1 MDPRFR
7 EDDKIMDFLLTE
19 EHLMIQKMAR
29 DFAQK
34 EVAPFSMELD
44 EKSEFPSRHLK
55 KMAEL
60 GFMGMMIPTQWG
72 GSGLD
77 MISYVLALEEISAAC
92 ASTGVTMSVNNSL
105 YCGPISRFGN
115 EGQKKKHLIPF
126 ASGEKLGA
134 YCLSEP
140 GTGSDAANQSTTAKF
155 NGSHYVLNGTK
166 NFITSGPHADAMVVF
181 AMTDKAKKHR
191 GISAFIVE
199 KGSKGFSVGKI
210 EKKLGIRASSTSSI
224 ILDNCEVPKEN
235 ILGKEGEGFSIA
247 MNTLDYGR
255 IGIAT
260 QALGISRAAFEA
272 SVKYAKEREA
282 FGQSI
287 SNFQAIQ
294 WMIADMATRIEASRL
309 LIYKAAFL
317 KDKNLPASKEASMAK
332 LFASETSNF
341 VTNKAVQIHGGYG
354 YCREY
359 PVERYLRDARITEI
373 YEGTSEIQR
382 LVIARHSLKD

>member
-1 MDPRFR
+1 
-7 EDDKIMDFLLTE
+7 MDFELSETQK
-19 EHLMIQKMAR
+19 MIQQMAR
-29 DFAQK
+29 EFAK
-34 EVAPFSMELD
+34 EQLAPAAAELD
-44 EKSEFPSRHLK
+44 EKAEFPSRHLK
-55 KMAEL
+55 KMGEL
-60 GFMGMMIPTQWG
+60 GFMGMMIPEEWG

-77 MISYVLALEEISAAC
+77 TVSYVLTLEEISAAC

-105 YCGPISRFGN
+105 YCGPIVKYGTDA
-115 EGQKKKHLIPF
+115 QKKTHLVPF
-126 ASGEKLGA
+126 ARGEKLGA

-140 GTGSDAANQSTTAKF
+140 GTGSDAANQQTTAVLK
-155 NGSHYVLNGTK
+155 GDKYILNGTK
-166 NFITSGPHADAMVVF
+166 NFITSGPNADAMVVF
-181 AMTDKAKKHR
+181 AMTDKAKRHK

-199 KGSKGFSVGKI
+199 KGFTGIVVGKV

-224 ILDNCEVPKEN
+224 VLQDCEVPKEN
-235 ILGKEGEGFSIA
+235 LLGKESDGFSIA

-260 QALGISRAAFEA
+260 QALGISQAAFEA
-272 SVKYAKEREA
+272 ALEYSKQREA
-282 FGQSI
+282 FGQTI

-294 WMIADMATRIEASRL
+294 WMLADMSTRIAASRL
-309 LIYKAAFL
+309 LVHRAAWM
-317 KDKNLPASKEASMAK
+317 KDQGKPCTLEAAQAK
-332 LFASETSNF
+332 LFSSETSNF

-382 LVIARHSLKD
+382 LVIARNLLKD